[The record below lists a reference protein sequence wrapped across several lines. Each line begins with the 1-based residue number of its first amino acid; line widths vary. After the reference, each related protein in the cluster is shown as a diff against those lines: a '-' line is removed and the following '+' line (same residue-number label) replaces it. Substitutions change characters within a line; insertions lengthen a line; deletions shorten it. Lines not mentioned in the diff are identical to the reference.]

1 MDKEK
6 YEKKLWDL
14 AMLQN
19 MIDEHVEEFLTG
31 ETDVVWFSAAIG
43 VLDYQ
48 RQSLIS
54 QLANRMKQGPGD
66 SSPKE

>member
-19 MIDEHVEEFLTG
+19 MIDEHV
-31 ETDVVWFSAAIG
+31 G
-43 VLDYQ
+43 VKE
-48 RQSLIS
+48 
-54 QLANRMKQGPGD
+54 NEKQ
-66 SSPKE
+66 